1 MTPDRIIGI
10 PGAVNLRDFGGYPGH
25 QQHSIRR
32 GKLFRSG
39 AMDRLGEDGI
49 AQFNALGIQT
59 ICDLRRP
66 EERVQEPTPDGIR
79 AKRVEIPMDPGS
91 AIAMRAAL
99 ADQDLDAQARIDFMV
114 AINHELAASHQ
125 DDYARLFEALLQ
137 TEEGGFLVHCAAG
150 KDRTGF
156 AAALI
161 LHALGVEASAI
172 LSDYLFTN
180 LALDLEGHV
189 LPRMRRYYGDR
200 PLPDLEAIMA
210 IAGVRPEYL
219 QAAYNAIA
227 ADFTSIER
235 YLEDALGID
244 QDRRHRLRRRYL
256 AA

>member
-1 MTPDRIIGI
+1 MTPDRIIAI

-25 QQHSIRR
+25 HQRSIHR

-66 EERVQEPTPDGIR
+66 EEREQEPTPEGIR
-79 AKRVEIPMDPGS
+79 AERVEIPMDPGS

-99 ADQDLDAQARIDFMV
+99 ANEDLDARARIDFMV
-114 AINHELAASHQ
+114 AINHELATNHQ
-125 DDYARLFEALLQ
+125 DDYARLFEALLE
-137 TEEGGFLVHCAAG
+137 TEDGGFLVHCAAG

-161 LHALGVEASAI
+161 LHALGVDESVI

-180 LALDLEGHV
+180 MAIDLEGHV

-200 PLPDLEAIMA
+200 PLPELEAIMA

-219 QAAYNAIA
+219 QAAYGAIA
-227 ADFTSIER
+227 ADFASVER
-235 YLEDALGID
+235 YLEDALGLN
-244 QDRRHRLRRRYL
+244 QARRHRLGQRYL

>member
-1 MTPDRIIGI
+1 
-10 PGAVNLRDFGGYPGH
+10 
-25 QQHSIRR
+25 
-32 GKLFRSG
+32 SG

-66 EERVQEPTPDGIR
+66 EERAQEPTPDGIR

-99 ADQDLDAQARIDFMV
+99 ADQDLDARARIDFMV

-210 IAGVRPEYL
+210 IAGVRPGLRMAVLGVDRMDRFETCYGTHHDMRAAL
-219 QAAYNAIA
+219 QLDTAALRARIPTAFHSA
-227 ADFTSIER
+227 A
-235 YLEDALGID
+235 
-244 QDRRHRLRRRYL
+244 
-256 AA
+256 

>member
-1 MTPDRIIGI
+1 MTPDRIISI
-10 PGAVNLRDFGGYPGH
+10 PGAVNLRDFGGYLGH

-32 GKLFRSG
+32 GRLFRSG
-39 AMDRLGEDGI
+39 AMDRLGGEGI

-66 EERVQEPTPDGIR
+66 EEREQEPTPDGIR

-99 ADQDLDAQARIDFMV
+99 ADEDLNAQTRIDFMV
-114 AINHELAASHQ
+114 AINHELATNHQ
-125 DDYARLFEALLQ
+125 DDYAQLFEALLQ
-137 TEEGGFLVHCAAG
+137 TEDGGFLVHCAAG

-161 LHALGVEASAI
+161 LHTLGVEASVI

-180 LALDLEGHV
+180 MAIDLEGHV

-219 QAAYNAIA
+219 QAAYGAIA
-227 ADFTSIER
+227 ADFESVER
-235 YLEDALGID
+235 YLEDALGLD
-244 QDRRHRLRRRYL
+244 QARRHRLGQRYL
-256 AA
+256 TA